1 MSYKFW
7 TNLFYVMT
15 VAFLGLFA
23 YLLFEGRDGQLLSIL
38 AALVSL
44 LGSRMREVFRFKFS
58 ATGIE
63 AEMRSLIDEA
73 KATLEQL
80 HLLAINQSKILLESV
95 QAAGRWG
102 GGSTR
107 KDKELMR
114 ANILATLEKLGVE
127 SEKIDEVLAV
137 ERRYVHFD
145 YCSAVTHDLE
155 RRLTQENK
163 AAWSDFF
170 SDSKRKGIGFEPG
183 PDELEAFLQGVSLLD
198 DEVTERLED
207 YRHYDKTSTH
217 RRPDNAIARRG

>member
-1 MSYKFW
+1 MSYKSW
-7 TNLFYVMT
+7 TNLFYVMA

-23 YLLFEGRDGQLLSIL
+23 YLLFYGRDGQLLSIL

-44 LGSRMREVFRFKFS
+44 LGSRMREVLRFKFS
-58 ATGIE
+58 ATGFE

-73 KATLEQL
+73 KVTLEQL

-114 ANILATLEKLGVE
+114 ENILMTLKKLDVE
-127 SEKIDEVLAV
+127 PDKIAEVLAV

-145 YCSAVTHDLE
+145 YCQAVTRNL
-155 RRLTQENK
+155 RRSETNRE
-163 AAWSDFF
+163 AWDGFF
-170 SDSKRKGIGFEPG
+170 SDDKRKGIGFEPS
-183 PDELEAFLQGVSLLD
+183 PDELEAFLVSADLVD
-198 DEVTERLED
+198 DEVRELLSD
-207 YRHYDKTSTH
+207 YRHYDRTSTH
-217 RRPDNAIARRG
+217 RRPDNAISQRG

>member
-1 MSYKFW
+1 MSYKLW
-7 TNLFYVMT
+7 ANVFYLMA

-23 YLLFEGRDGQLLSIL
+23 YLLFESRDGQLLSIL

-44 LGSRMREVFRFKFS
+44 LGSRMREVLKFKFS

-80 HLLAINQSKILLESV
+80 HLLAISQSKILLESV

-102 GGSTR
+102 GGSTQ

-114 ANILATLEKLGVE
+114 TNIIMTLQKLGVA
-127 SEKIDEVLAV
+127 SDKIAEVLAV

-145 YCSAVTHDLE
+145 YYLAVTHGLRPSDTN
-155 RRLTQENK
+155 RP
-163 AAWSDFF
+163 AWDAFF
-170 SDSKRKGIGFEPG
+170 SHDKRKGIGYEPS
-183 PDELEAFLQGVSLLD
+183 PDELEAFLISIGLVDDKVKEFLL
-198 DEVTERLED
+198 D
-207 YRHYDKTSTH
+207 YRHYDKTNTH
-217 RRPDNAIARRG
+217 RRSDNAIVFHG